1 MPGGLGDSS
10 KIFIGSSVCDDL
22 PKGGPPVKFI
32 LRLPKPNAA
41 SDLAQLTPN
50 ECDLLGMLVPDF
62 MTRMYDRTHG
72 RRPPSR
78 GLLQPNGLTAAQAM
92 VDAYGV
98 AYAPRPAIAP
108 HAAPW
113 WQKRP
118 ILLHAPTSRCYGA
131 SALHICVANSAAVLC
146 RQQYAKR
153 ICPGQ
158 HSRADDGRSNR
169 RAARRGLRRGFR
181 RLWRRCSRGGAAR
194 ETIRP

>member
-108 HAAPW
+108 HAAPCSKNDRFC
-113 WQKRP
+113 KRN
-118 ILLHAPTSRCYGA
+118 GE
-131 SALHICVANSAAVLC
+131 
-146 RQQYAKR
+146 
-153 ICPGQ
+153 
-158 HSRADDGRSNR
+158 RATTPLS
-169 RAARRGLRRGFR
+169 
-181 RLWRRCSRGGAAR
+181 CR
-194 ETIRP
+194 ETLLRNVPV